1 MPKRPNPMRWIMALG
16 GVALLGAL
24 VYFSILQMHKRYEV
38 CMTFKGAMHCASAT
52 GATAAE
58 AIRSAQEIDCELLT
72 NGRDENMV
80 CLDIPAQNIREVK

>member
-16 GVALLGAL
+16 GVALIGVL
-24 VYFSILQMHKRYEV
+24 VYSSFLQTHKRYEV
-38 CMTFKGAMHCASAT
+38 CMTFKGEMRCATAA

-58 AIRSAQEIDCELLT
+58 AIRSAQGIDCQMLA

-80 CLDIPAQNIREVK
+80 CLDIPPQNIREMK